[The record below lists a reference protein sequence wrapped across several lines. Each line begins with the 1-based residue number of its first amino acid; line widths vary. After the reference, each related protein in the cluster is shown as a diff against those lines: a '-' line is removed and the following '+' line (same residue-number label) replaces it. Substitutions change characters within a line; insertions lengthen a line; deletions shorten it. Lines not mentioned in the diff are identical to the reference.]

1 MRLLGIDPG
10 LKTGLA
16 LFDAGRFAAGL
27 EVEGI
32 LQLRHHLRDLRPDY
46 LICEN
51 FLGTRGFAQTH
62 EPLRL
67 IGAVQMFAL
76 EAALPLRIQP
86 PGILTTW
93 RRRAD
98 GIHPS
103 RHVRSAA
110 AHVLYFINDL
120 DSLGSL

>member
-16 LFDAGRFAAGL
+16 LFDGGKFITGF

-32 LQLRHHLRDLRPDY
+32 LELRHQLLELRPDY

-51 FLGTRGFAQTH
+51 FLGTRGFAQTR
-62 EPLRL
+62 EPLRV

-98 GIHPS
+98 GLHPS

-110 AHVLYFINDL
+110 AHVLCFASDDPN
-120 DSLGSL
+120 